1 MFKDLQGRRAWSST
15 HTQNPL
21 LFSSQ
26 TGSCWSIS
34 IFQKFFMG
42 NSYISVLCF
51 TLKFFSELR
60 SKIYFIYNFQIFY
73 IWGAVNTPMVVAYKY
88 IATNPLTIAGEI
100 NIRERSFLL
109 TNFVLKTNFYNFLN
123 ETSFTGKKLPTK
135 VEKTHAKSDR
145 RQASM
150 VWGMML
156 RKQTMEDWRRESI
169 AERSLYPQ
177 I

>member
-1 MFKDLQGRRAWSST
+1 
-15 HTQNPL
+15 
-21 LFSSQ
+21 
-26 TGSCWSIS
+26 
-34 IFQKFFMG
+34 MG
-42 NSYISVLCF
+42 YSFISVLCF

-60 SKIYFIYNFQIFY
+60 SKIYFIYNFEILLHLRGREHSHGYRIQKYRNKSFDDCRSNQHKRKKFLVDQFCPKNIFLQL
-73 IWGAVNTPMVVAYKY
+73 IKIKFIVQSK
-88 IATNPLTIAGEI
+88 
-100 NIRERSFLL
+100 
-109 TNFVLKTNFYNFLN
+109 
-123 ETSFTGKKLPTK
+123 KKLPTK